1 LNTFILETIYN
12 KLFNLLKPFLRD
24 YEGHTKTNKTSN
36 LCHIAYQHDIT
47 PNHYI

>member
-1 LNTFILETIYN
+1 M
-12 KLFNLLKPFLRD
+12 
-24 YEGHTKTNKTSN
+24 TNKTSN